1 MVWDVIRTSV
11 LCSEFLS
18 FLSSFSKVFSLLAE
32 FLLTR
37 GGIFRES
44 LLHAFSLIVFYIKL
58 VQNLVKG
65 LITNMIHVWLLFRV
79 KFSIPLLFSEALSFI
94 ESRVVSTQHAKVRSP
109 VIFTRIVLNFDN
121 PLIHVR

>member
-18 FLSSFSKVFSLLAE
+18 FLSSFSKVLSLLAE

-37 GGIFRES
+37 GGIFGES
-44 LLHAFSLIVFYIKL
+44 LWHAFILIVLNIKL
-58 VQNLVKG
+58 VQNLVKS
-65 LITNMIHVWLLFRV
+65 LITDMIHVWLLFGI
-79 KFSIPLLFSEALSFI
+79 KLSIPLLFSEALSFI
-94 ESRVVSTQHAKVRSP
+94 ESRVVCAQHAKVRSP
-109 VIFTRIVLNFDN
+109 VIFTWVVLNFDN